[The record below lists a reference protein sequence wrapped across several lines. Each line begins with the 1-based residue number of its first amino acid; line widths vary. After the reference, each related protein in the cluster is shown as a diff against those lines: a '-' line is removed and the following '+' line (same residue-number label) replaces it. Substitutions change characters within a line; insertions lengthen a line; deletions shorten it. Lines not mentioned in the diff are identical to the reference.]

1 MPLASGAGR
10 TVLPNTGAFAKRQ
23 RSFRKRPQPLY
34 RLQEPSLH
42 LLWRLGSSSCIC
54 AMMRIYMLT
63 HLETIFNAFVL
74 MIVDPEWAYVLVAL
88 SGAFATVKWRR
99 STRFVGSEHERST
112 LRRFWDRSMNGAN
125 DPDRI
130 SENPCPYFVSFMAQL
145 KTPPAGISSF
155 HSWSSAV
162 VTQCD

>member
-1 MPLASGAGR
+1 MPLASVASR
-10 TVLPNTGAFAKRQ
+10 AALPNTGAFAKRQ

-34 RLQEPSLH
+34 RLQRTIASLA
-42 LLWRLGSSSCIC
+42 LASRLSSCMC
-54 AMMRIYMLT
+54 AMKRIYMLT

-162 VTQCD
+162 MTQCD